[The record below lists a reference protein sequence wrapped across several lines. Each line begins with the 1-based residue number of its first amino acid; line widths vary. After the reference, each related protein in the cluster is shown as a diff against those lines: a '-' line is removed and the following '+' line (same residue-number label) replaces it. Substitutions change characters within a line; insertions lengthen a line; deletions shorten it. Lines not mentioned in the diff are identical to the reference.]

1 MTVAES
7 QKMILQLLKNVMEDK
22 ISKDNVEV
30 ITIRA
35 DTRKMARLSVQE
47 IDNAIQ
53 TLS

>member
-30 ITIRA
+30 ITIRS
-35 DTRKMARLSVQE
+35 DTRKMTRTSVE
-47 IDNAIQ
+47 DLETIIA